1 MTAQLPT
8 HQPEGGGMSTTPTGI
23 PIIECSECGW
33 SHPSNRV
40 HCDRCGKASAFI
52 DPHHRLCLNCSQGV
66 YGGILP

>member
-1 MTAQLPT
+1 
-8 HQPEGGGMSTTPTGI
+8 MSTTPTGI

-40 HCDRCGKASAFI
+40 HCGRCGKASAFI